1 MFFVCFLFVM
11 IIIVLLAFVGVF
23 YINGEDLIVNFK
35 LIIGMEIMEQLKEV
49 FVKDSKFKEKIFEKF
64 VIESI
69 EVLKKEN
76 VCFKCEIKECDQAIK
91 DLQE

>member
-35 LIIGMEIMEQLKEV
+35 LIIGMEIME
-49 FVKDSKFKEKIFEKF
+49 
-64 VIESI
+64 
-69 EVLKKEN
+69 
-76 VCFKCEIKECDQAIK
+76 
-91 DLQE
+91 